1 MRGFFYFRHMQS
13 FLEEVIDKVTREYD
27 SLEDLIFVLPSK
39 RAGTFLKNTIAKS
52 SRKTAFAPE
61 IYSIESF
68 IEKVS
73 RLGYVSNT
81 QQLFEL
87 YNAYLKN
94 TPKDEDNFFTF
105 SKWGQTLLQDFN
117 EIDRYLI
124 EAENLFSNLA
134 DIQEI
139 NHWSLQGEKTKMMS
153 DYLTFWKSLNQ
164 LYNNFNSTL
173 LEKGL
178 GHQGLVYRQAC
189 EQLPEYLESC
199 KNKIHVFVGF
209 NALNTAES
217 KIIQSILKHSKAEI
231 YWDIDSYFLND
242 PIHDAG
248 LFIRK
253 HQKTWPHFQKHSLQ
267 GVSENY
273 ASEKNIQITGVPKN
287 VSQAK
292 YVGALL
298 GKLKKRHPDS
308 LINTAVVLGDET
320 LLNPI
325 LNAIPKEI
333 EAVNITM
340 GYPLNKTSL
349 ASLFNQFIDLYINRD
364 RQGWFYQNVL
374 SFLSHPQI
382 NQLLYKEPTS
392 NSDLQTSIK
401 SKNWTYITPSKLE
414 AFADENPR
422 LKLLFFDEQISPKKF
437 VQKCLTIILE
447 LKNQH
452 EEGENSL
459 ALEYLYRFHTLFNQI
474 LDLVQKHAFINDL
487 KALQS
492 LFKELLSSETVDF
505 QGDPLEGLQIMGMLE
520 SRNLDFETV
529 ILTSVNEGI
538 LPSGKSNNSFIPFDL
553 RTRLGLPTFKEKDAV
568 YTYHFYRLL
577 QRAKNIHIIY
587 NTEPD
592 VLEGGEKSRLISQ
605 ILTDPNKEK
614 DIVAKVATP
623 AIEPVIQ
630 ALSTFKKNDGLMR
643 LIQNHAEIGFSPTS
657 LSNYIRNPIDFYKRN
672 LLGINDSLEV
682 EETIAANTFGTIVHD
697 TLEDLYTPFLGE
709 YLSSEGLIKAR
720 GNIQPL
726 VQKHFAK
733 SYLDGDISR
742 GRNLIAY
749 KVIVRYLEK
758 YIDSEISEAKNHQIK
773 ILGIEEKLNVKLNI
787 PEIDFPITLKGKL
800 DRIDEK
806 DGMLR
811 IIDYKTGKVESK
823 NVEIVSWDE
832 ITAEYDFSKAFQLL
846 CYAFMYNDKNP
857 IENIESGIISFK
869 NLNDGLLKFAT
880 KDKRGS
886 WAKKNH
892 IISQETISSFE
903 KELKKLIL
911 EICTPEIPF
920 TEKEV

>member
-1 MRGFFYFRHMQS
+1 MQS
-13 FLEEVIDKVTREYD
+13 FLEEVIHKITREYD
-27 SLEDLIFVLPSK
+27 SLEDFIFVLPSK
-39 RAGTFLKNTIAKS
+39 RAGTFLKNNIAKIS
-52 SRKTAFAPE
+52 IKTAFAPE

-68 IEKVS
+68 IERVS
-73 RLGYVSNT
+73 KLGYVSNT

-94 TPKDEDNFFTF
+94 TTKDEDNFFTF
-105 SKWGQTLLQDFN
+105 SKWGLTLLQDFN

-124 EAENLFSNLA
+124 DAENLFSNLA

-153 DYLTFWKSLNQ
+153 DYLAFWNNLNQ
-164 LYNNFNSTL
+164 LYNKFNSAL

-189 EQLPEYLESC
+189 ERLPEYIESC

-209 NALNTAES
+209 NALNTSES
-217 KIIQSILKHSKAEI
+217 EIIQRILKQSKAKI

-253 HQKTWPHFQKHSLQ
+253 HQKTWSHFQKHALQ

-298 GKLKKRHPDS
+298 KKLKKERPDS
-308 LINTAVVLGDET
+308 LKTTAVVLGDEA

-325 LNAIPKEI
+325 LNAVPKEI

-349 ASLFNQFIDLYINRD
+349 ASLFNQFMDLYINRD
-364 RQGWFYQNVL
+364 RLGWFYQNVL

-382 NQLLYKEPTS
+382 KQVLYKETDS
-392 NSDLQTSIK
+392 NLDLQTSIK
-401 SKNWTYITPSKLE
+401 TKNWTYITLSKLGSFME
-414 AFADENPR
+414 ENPN
-422 LKLLFFDEQISPKKF
+422 LKLLFFDSQISPKNF
-437 VQKCLTIILE
+437 VQKCLAIILE
-447 LKNQH
+447 LKAQYQKDESN
-452 EEGENSL
+452 L
-459 ALEYLYRFHTLFNQI
+459 TLEYLYRFHTLFNQI
-474 LDLVQKHAFINDL
+474 LDLVQKHSFINDL
-487 KALQS
+487 KSLQS

-553 RTRLGLPTFKEKDAV
+553 KTRLGLPTFKEKDAV

-605 ILTDPNKEK
+605 MLTDPNKEK

-623 AIEPVIQ
+623 SIEPVIQ
-630 ALSTFKKNDGLMR
+630 TLNSFKKDDGLMR
-643 LIQNHAEIGFSPTS
+643 LIQNHAENGFSPTS

-697 TLEDLYTPFLGE
+697 TLEDLYAPFLGK
-709 YLSSEGLIKAR
+709 YLSPEGLTKAKAK
-720 GNIQPL
+720 IQTL
-726 VQKHFAK
+726 VQMHFTK
-733 SYLDGDISR
+733 NYLDGDISR
-742 GRNLIAY
+742 GKNLIAFN
-749 KVIVRYLEK
+749 VIVRYLTN
-758 YIDSEISEAKNHQIK
+758 YLDSEIKEAKNHQIK
-773 ILGIEEKLNVKLNI
+773 ILGIEEKLNIELNI
-787 PEIDFPITLKGKL
+787 SEIDFPITLKGKL

-823 NVEIVSWDE
+823 NVEILSWDE

-869 NLNDGLLKFAT
+869 NLNGGLLKFAT

-892 IISQETISSFE
+892 IISQETLSYFE

-911 EICTPEIPF
+911 EICNPEIPF